1 MSSKS
6 VPGNARA
13 PPATRADL
21 QAELDALRRQPR
33 SERVDAAKKDLK
45 KRLKAANA

>member
-1 MSSKS
+1 MR
-6 VPGNARA
+6 ARRRRRA
-13 PPATRADL
+13 RTRRP
-21 QAELDALRRQPR
+21 ELDALRRQLR